1 MGMRGWNRDE
11 IETAT
16 RMYAAGENYRSIGT
30 AIRKHPDAVRY
41 YIRRHPEMFISESE
55 RKGRLQGKKAA
66 LPIPRYMRRCHDCGR
81 PTTDYRCPRC
91 WARLRRAVGCS
102 PTGEVSD
109 MDTVAYGP
117 AQ

>member
-1 MGMRGWNRDE
+1 MGTRGWTREE
-11 IETAT
+11 IETAA
-16 RMYAAGENYRSIGT
+16 RMYANGELLKSIG
-30 AIRKHPDAVRY
+30 AVIGKHPDTVGY

-55 RKGRLQGKKAA
+55 RKGLLQGKKVA
-66 LPIPRYMRRCHDCGR
+66 LPIPRYTRRCHDCGR

-91 WARLRRAVGCS
+91 WARLRRAGGYS

-117 AQ
+117 VQ

>member
-1 MGMRGWNRDE
+1 MGTRGWSEDE
-11 IETAT
+11 IETAAQ
-16 RMYAAGENYRSIGT
+16 MYANGELLKSIGE
-30 AIRKHPDAVRY
+30 AIGKYPDAVLH
-41 YIRRHPEMFISESE
+41 YIRRHPELFRSDAE
-55 RKGRLQGKKAA
+55 RRDVLQGKKAA
-66 LPIPRYMRRCHDCGR
+66 LPIPRYTRRCHDCGA

-91 WARLRRAVGCS
+91 WARLRRTGGYS

>member
-1 MGMRGWNRDE
+1 MSRPWTAEEDRKLQWLMSVGA
-11 IETAT
+11 ETAQIA
-16 RMYAAGENYRSIGT
+16 RFFGRSQQAVCMRARSIRTGGSQKEPT
-30 AIRKHPDAVRY
+30 
-41 YIRRHPEMFISESE
+41 
-55 RKGRLQGKKAA
+55 
-66 LPIPRYMRRCHDCGR
+66 RRCHDCGR

-91 WARLRRAVGCS
+91 WARLRRAGGYS

>member
-1 MGMRGWNRDE
+1 MGMRGWSEDE
-11 IETAT
+11 IETAV
-16 RMYAAGENYRSIGT
+16 RMYAAGELFINIGE
-30 AIRKHPDAVRY
+30 AIHKPADTVNHYV
-41 YIRRHPEMFISESE
+41 RRHPELFISEPE
-55 RKGRLQGKKAA
+55 RKGILQGKKAA
-66 LPIPRYMRRCHDCGR
+66 LPIPRNTRRCHDCGR

-91 WARLRRAVGCS
+91 WARLRRAGGYS

>member
-1 MGMRGWNRDE
+1 MGTRGWTREE
-11 IETAT
+11 IETAA
-16 RMYAAGENYRSIGT
+16 RMYANGELLKSIG
-30 AIRKHPDAVRY
+30 AVIGKHPDTVGY
-41 YIRRHPEMFISESE
+41 YIRRHPELFISDAE
-55 RKGRLQGKKAA
+55 RRDVLQGKKGA
-66 LPIPRYMRRCHDCGR
+66 LSIPRYTRRCHDCGA

-91 WARLRRAVGCS
+91 WARLRSRGGYS

>member
-1 MGMRGWNRDE
+1 MGTRGWTREE
-11 IETAT
+11 IETAA
-16 RMYAAGENYRSIGT
+16 RMYANGELLKSIG
-30 AIRKHPDAVRY
+30 AVIGKHPDTVGY

-55 RKGRLQGKKAA
+55 RKGLLQGKKVA
-66 LPIPRYMRRCHDCGR
+66 LPIPRYTRRCHDCGR

-91 WARLRRAVGCS
+91 WAHLRRTGGYS

-109 MDTVAYGP
+109 MDTVAYGT